1 MLIGNMGVTYKVV
14 YIREAEKDLINIYRY
29 IALTLEAAEAAKKQA
44 DRIINAIRSLNKMP
58 LRHKLYQNEPWHS
71 RGLRVLPVD
80 NYLVFYKVVEKE
92 KMVAIV
98 RIMYGRRNIDW
109 QLAGPKIDD

>member
-14 YIREAEKDLINIYRY
+14 YTREAEKDLINIYRY
-29 IALTLEAAEAAKKQA
+29 IAINLEAAETAKKQA
-44 DRIINAIRSLNKMP
+44 DRIINAIRSLDKMP

-80 NYLVFYKVVEKE
+80 NYLVFYTVIEKG

-109 QLAGPKIDD
+109 QLSGLKIND